1 MTRGYTC
8 RCDGHHRCAV
18 FEMLGHPASARWL
31 NVISEEP
38 RVQCFPEAC
47 GFDCFF
53 QCLGL
58 LLCRLMR
65 AVMPPFGFVGE
76 GFLDC
81 GQTAEFEAEF
91 SGCEAFTAYLV
102 LVLREVDDFVAMA
115 AGVGAALGK

>member
-1 MTRGYTC
+1 M
-8 RCDGHHRCAV
+8 
-18 FEMLGHPASARWL
+18 FEQNIDIAG
-31 NVISEEP
+31 SESKSLRRKQAQAP
-38 RVQCFPEAC
+38 LIA
-47 GFDCFF
+47 FF
-53 QCLGL
+53 YCLGL

-102 LVLREVDDFVAMA
+102 LVLREVDDFVAMV
-115 AGVGAALGK
+115 AGAGAALGK

>member
-1 MTRGYTC
+1 
-8 RCDGHHRCAV
+8 
-18 FEMLGHPASARWL
+18 
-31 NVISEEP
+31 
-38 RVQCFPEAC
+38 
-47 GFDCFF
+47 
-53 QCLGL
+53 L

-115 AGVGAALGK
+115 AGAVPRLASSRIAPRPHLHRWRAAL